1 MRPNTLMPIMISMT
15 RFYSIFQNISRI
27 DSVIPRFNKFL
38 SLTIFALVALF
49 IVSCEE
55 KPTTIGS
62 GLLPGSDFVLTRS
75 IDTLSTRSYTMY
87 DDSISSDN
95 PNVSFIGQI
104 YDPYFGTTNAGFVT
118 QIRLK
123 PEWDDLSFTI
133 DSVKLILYILDVKGG
148 AETDVP
154 HILKIS
160 EISEQIYTDKE
171 YYSNKE
177 VPLTGFTV
185 DNILL
190 PAMKPDTINELEI
203 NLPVSFGEYLTRD
216 TAKLFHNSVR
226 PDFRAF
232 FKGLYFELIP
242 SSDPLL
248 MALSLTYQNSG
259 YYSNYFVLFMHDDA
273 GVAKE
278 YYFIMDAKNTNASFN
293 KFSHDFA
300 TAQPGK
306 KIMHI
311 NDGFLDTLSYLQHLN
326 GVYTRI
332 TLPGLESMKNNPDFD
347 NIGINKAR
355 LIVPIHSDGD
365 LYDVSSAPSQ
375 LYLRYRTTSGIKD
388 RVSDYNLSYPG
399 FFDGRLD
406 TIAGKYSFNIPGFVQ
421 RYLEDN
427 TGEIKPE
434 LEIYQGGGTKNA
446 IFKAN
451 NSKSPVKFELTYT
464 KF

>member
-1 MRPNTLMPIMISMT
+1 MPIMIFMT
-15 RFYSIFQNISRI
+15 RFYNILQNISRI
-27 DSVIPRFNKFL
+27 DSVIPRLNKFI
-38 SLTIFALVALF
+38 SLTIFSLAALF

-55 KPTTIGS
+55 NPTTIGS

-75 IDTLSTRSYTMY
+75 IDTLSARSFTMY
-87 DDSISSDN
+87 DDSIRSDN
-95 PNVSFIGQI
+95 PSVSYIGQI

-133 DSVKLILYILDVKGG
+133 DSVKMVLRILDVKGG
-148 AETDVP
+148 AVTDVP
-154 HILKIS
+154 HTLKIS

-171 YYSNKE
+171 YYSNRE
-177 VPLTGFTV
+177 VPLTGYTV

-190 PAMKPDTINELEI
+190 PALKPDTINDLEI

-216 TAKLFHNSVR
+216 TSKLFHNNVR

-232 FKGLYFELIP
+232 FKGLYFELVP
-242 SSDPLL
+242 ASDPLL
-248 MALSLTYQNSG
+248 LTLSLTYENQG
-259 YYSNYFVLFMHDDA
+259 YYNNYFVLFMHDEN
-273 GVAKE
+273 GPKE

-293 KFSHDFA
+293 KFSHDFS

-306 KIMHI
+306 KILHI

-332 TLPGLESMKNNPDFD
+332 TLPGLESLKNNPVFD
-347 NIGINKAR
+347 NIGVNKAR
-355 LIVPIHSDGD
+355 ISVPVHFDGD
-365 LYDVSSAPSQ
+365 LYDVSNAPKQ
-375 LYLRYRTTSGIKD
+375 LYLRYRTTSGAKYI
-388 RVSDYNLSYPG
+388 VSDYNSSYSG
-399 FFDGRLD
+399 FFDGKID
-406 TIAGKYSFNIPGFVQ
+406 TTAAKYSFNIPGFVQ
-421 RYLEDN
+421 SYLEDN

-434 LEIYQGGGTKNA
+434 LEIFQSGGTKNV
-446 IFKAN
+446 ILKAN

>member
-1 MRPNTLMPIMISMT
+1 MT
-15 RFYSIFQNISRI
+15 RFYNIFQNISRI
-27 DSVIPRFNKFL
+27 DSVIPRLNKFL
-38 SLTIFALVALF
+38 SLTIFASAALL

-55 KPTTIGS
+55 KPTIIGS

-75 IDTLSTRSYTMY
+75 IDTLSARSFTMY
-87 DDSISSDN
+87 DNSVRSDN
-95 PNVSFIGQI
+95 PTVSYLGQI
-104 YDPYFGTTNAGFVT
+104 YDPYFGTTTAGFVT

-133 DSVKLILYILDVKGG
+133 DSVKLVLYILDVKGG
-148 AETDVP
+148 TETDVF
-154 HILKIS
+154 HKLKIS
-160 EISEQIYTDKE
+160 EIAEQIYTDKE
-171 YYSNKE
+171 YYSNRE
-177 VPLTGFTV
+177 VPLTGYSV

-190 PAMKPDTINELEI
+190 PALKPDTINELEI

-216 TAKLFHNSVR
+216 TAKLFHNNVR

-232 FKGLYFELIP
+232 FKGLYFELVP
-242 SSDPLL
+242 ASDPLL
-248 MALSLTYQNSG
+248 LSLSLTYQNSG
-259 YYSNYFVLFMHDDA
+259 YYNNYFVLFMHDNA
-273 GVAKE
+273 GAAKE
-278 YYFIMDAKNTNASFN
+278 YYFILDAKNTNASFN

-311 NDGFLDTLSYLQHLN
+311 NDGYLDTLSYLQHLN

-332 TLPGLESMKNNPDFD
+332 TLPGLESLKNNPDFD

-375 LYLRYRTTSGIKD
+375 LYLRYRTTGGAKYL
-388 RVSDYNLSYPG
+388 VSDYNSSYSG
-399 FFDGRLD
+399 FFDGKLD
-406 TIAGKYSFNIPGFVQ
+406 TTARKYSFNIPGFVQ
-421 RYLEDN
+421 KYLEDN
-427 TGEIKPE
+427 SGVIKPE
-434 LEIYQGGGTKNA
+434 LEIFQSGGTKNA

>member
-15 RFYSIFQNISRI
+15 RFYNLFQNINRI
-27 DSVIPRFNKFL
+27 DSVIPRFNFI
-38 SLTIFALVALF
+38 SLTIFSLGTLF
-49 IVSCEE
+49 TVSCEE

-123 PEWDDLSFTI
+123 PKWDDLSFTI
-133 DSVKLILYILDVKGG
+133 DSVKLILHILDVKGG
-148 AETDVP
+148 AETAVP
-154 HILKIS
+154 HTLKIS

-177 VPLTGFTV
+177 VPLTGYTV

-190 PAMKPDTINELEI
+190 PALKQDTINELEI

-232 FKGLYFELIP
+232 FKGLYFELNP

-248 MALSLTYQNSG
+248 LALSLTYENAG
-259 YYSNYFVLFMHDDA
+259 YYNNYFVLFMHDNA
-273 GVAKE
+273 GATKE
-278 YYFIMDAKNTNASFN
+278 YYFILDAKNINASFN
-293 KFSHDFA
+293 KYSHDFT

-306 KIMHI
+306 KIIHI

-355 LIVPIHSDGD
+355 LIVPIHTDGD

-388 RVSDYNLSYPG
+388 RVSDYNKSYPG
-399 FFDGRLD
+399 FFDGKLD
-406 TIAGKYSFNIPGFVQ
+406 TIAGNYSFNIPGFVQ
-421 RYLEDN
+421 RYLEDI

-434 LEIYQGGGTKNA
+434 LEIYLGGGTKNA